1 MKNLASWKAWL
12 KSKTLKFFGILGGMA
27 AIDVSFFQ
35 GDMGMFVLQLFL
47 TGANSLP
54 FITLTGEQG
63 ISALIVLISSVGVWL
78 RSVTTKPLEYK

>member
-1 MKNLASWKAWL
+1 MKNLASWKAWF

-27 AIDVSFFQ
+27 AIDASFFQ

-47 TGANSLP
+47 TGANALP
-54 FITLTGEQG
+54 FVELSGEQG
-63 ISALIVLISSVGVWL
+63 ISALVILISGIGVWL